1 MKDGKRCILLLSDS
15 FIGYGA
21 EHILRWLGNKLC
33 ENGNKV
39 VFCSIFDSDRPQG
52 LSEGA
57 YSYQMG
63 FDWWKYDVHYFFAGA
78 RFLRKICK
86 SENVDYVIT
95 FHTNPFLL
103 ALIARLFSSFKI
115 LHSERDNPYVRDTI
129 ATKFKMRLYRYADKV
144 VFQTEGAKLFFD
156 KKTQRKSTIIPN
168 PVEIPGMQWLN
179 LSSAKTLVSVGRLDI
194 RFKRQDL
201 LLNAFSI
208 IIKDFPGYRLRFYGD
223 GIHRKQLEEQAVELG
238 VSDKVDFL
246 GKVSGVT
253 AHLINEGVFVMTS
266 DSEGMPNSLMEAM
279 ALGMPVISTDCEP
292 GGARALIDDGVNGYI
307 TERSSVEDLVRV
319 LRIVLADEKLQEAI
333 GREARRKMHQYSPG
347 QVFQMWINY
356 IEK

>member
-15 FIGYGA
+15 FVGYGA

-39 VFCSIFDSDRPQG
+39 VFCSIFDSDKPQG

-57 YSYQMG
+57 HNYQMR
-63 FDWWKYDVHYFFAGA
+63 FEWWKYDVHYFVKGA
-78 RFLRKICK
+78 RFLKRICK

-115 LHSERDNPYVRDTI
+115 LHSERDNPYARDTM
-129 ATKFKMRLYRYADKV
+129 ATKIKMWLYRYADKV
-144 VFQTEGAKLFFD
+144 VFQTEGAKQFFD

-168 PVEIPGMQWLN
+168 PVEIPEFQWLN
-179 LSSAKTLVSVGRLDI
+179 LSSAKTLVSVGRLDV

-201 LLNAFSI
+201 LLDAFSI
-208 IIKDFPGYRLRFYGD
+208 INKEYPCYRLRFYGD
-223 GIHRKQLEEQAVELG
+223 GIHRKQLEEKAVVLG
-238 VSDKVDFL
+238 ISEKVDFL
-246 GKVSGVT
+246 GKVRGVKE
-253 AHLINEGVFVMTS
+253 HLKNEGVFVMTS

-292 GGARALIDDGVNGYI
+292 GGARALIDDGVDGYI

-319 LRIVLADEKLQEAI
+319 LRIVLADEKLQESI
-333 GREARRKMHQYSPG
+333 GREARRKMLRFTPE
-347 QVFQMWINY
+347 QVFPIWINY
-356 IEK
+356 IDQ